1 MEDCDLQIDNYDI
14 DDILNLFH
22 LDYHFTKAHLKQAQ
36 KMALQTHPDKSHLP
50 SEYFIFFMKA
60 YKLLCKIYYF
70 RFRKE
75 DNSREYQVDMNEE
88 QKLLLDNL
96 GKDKFNKWFNEMFE
110 QIKISDNNQDTGYE
124 TWFRSDAD
132 ITEVK
137 KVSLSQFGKE
147 FEKHKKNC
155 KEIVKSSGLKEMGG
169 ESGYNL
175 LREKPDSYSST
186 IFSQLPFEDLRKAHT
201 ETVIPVSREDYLKKQ
216 KFTNLESYR
225 RHRQSQETA
234 PLSLQQS
241 EDFLSQKN
249 KNATEG
255 DIRRIY
261 KILKQDE
268 QIMKSNDK
276 WWSSIKQ
283 LTNQ

>member
-1 MEDCDLQIDNYDI
+1 MEDFDLQIDNYDI

-22 LDYHFTKAHLKQAQ
+22 LDYHFTKADLKKAQ
-36 KMALQTHPDKSHLP
+36 KMALQTHPDKSRLP
-50 SEYFIFFMKA
+50 SDYFIFFMKA

-70 RFRKE
+70 RFRKG
-75 DNSREYQVDMNEE
+75 DNSRECQVDMNEE

-110 QIKISDNNQDTGYE
+110 QIKISDNNHDTGYE

-132 ITEVK
+132 IIEVK

-225 RHRQSQETA
+225 RHRQSQDTG

>member
-1 MEDCDLQIDNYDI
+1 MEGFDLEIDNYNL

-22 LDYHFTKAHLKQAQ
+22 LDYHFTEEHLKKAQ
-36 KMALQTHPDKSHLP
+36 KMALRTHPDKSRLS

-75 DNSREYQVDMNEE
+75 EKSREYQADMNEE
-88 QKLLLDNL
+88 QKVLLDNL

-110 QIKISDNNQDTGYE
+110 QIKINDSNQDSGYE
-124 TWFRSDAD
+124 SWFRSDAD

-137 KVSLSQFGKE
+137 RISLSQFGNE

-155 KEIVKSSGLKEMGG
+155 KQLVKRSGLKEMGG
-169 ESGYNL
+169 ESGYDL
-175 LREKPDSYSST
+175 LREKPESYCST
-186 IFSQLPFEDLRKAHT
+186 IFSQLPFEDLKKAHT

-225 RHRQSQETA
+225 RHRQSQNTV

-241 EDFLSQKN
+241 
-249 KNATEG
+249 
-255 DIRRIY
+255 RRIFVT
-261 KILKQDE
+261 E
-268 QIMKSNDK
+268 E
-276 WWSSIKQ
+276 
-283 LTNQ
+283 